1 MVTVVPGVPVPVTV
15 SVVSLVSLSVELKP
29 VSCETEV
36 TTGGLGIL
44 VEIAQAP
51 IEVAVLSFPATSV
64 AVTESTYF
72 SLSMLS
78 ASVLVVTA

>member
-1 MVTVVPGVPVPVTV
+1 MVMVVPGVPVPVTV
-15 SVVSLVSLSVELKP
+15 SVVSLVSLSVALKP

-36 TTGGLGIL
+36 TTGGLGML

-51 IEVAVLSFPATSV
+51 IEVAGLSIPAGSV

-72 SLSMLS
+72 SLSALS
-78 ASVLVVTA
+78 GNGLVVTA